1 MATVHRDRRERI
13 GRICPER
20 TVDRRGATGWHAHG
34 PVLQGSRTVLSAGAS
49 SANACAARTLPI
61 RSSQRRVGE
70 PGGRGATTALLA
82 AHSGGNVEDEEHL
95 SSIKARILAS
105 QKKNLSI
112 LLTRPC
118 RDSVPALLT
127 DPAAGSATAAASASA
142 TAAAAPTSN
151 TPKASVTAFL
161 SKATAADGKRS
172 QLSAKMKV
180 SQQNAS
186 APLRPRPASSEQ
198 NPVKAR
204 RRAEIYAINAYLRS
218 LEMKKFDDFKLE
230 MSSYKNASNARSDC
244 VDELS
249 CISWSSSQSSLMPS
263 PTYRSAKE
271 KGATNRGKSGER
283 KQKGRGGCGGPV

>member
-1 MATVHRDRRERI
+1 MATVQRDRRERI
-13 GRICPER
+13 GGICPER

-49 SANACAARTLPI
+49 SANACAAKTLPI
-61 RSSQRRVGE
+61 GSSQRRVGD
-70 PGGRGATTALLA
+70 RALLA

-127 DPAAGSATAAASASA
+127 DPAAGSATAAAAAAASA

-230 MSSYKNASNARSDC
+230 MQLSSSKKANNSRSDC

-271 KGATNRGKSGER
+271 KGTTNRGKSGE
-283 KQKGRGGCGGPV
+283 KNKGRGGCGGAV